1 MTEVEARSYGVDV
14 ASYQPS
20 VVSYTGAKFAIV
32 KLTEGTNYLNPKAG
46 QQIKSAK
53 DHGGAGRTG
62 GVSAYI

>member
-20 VVSYTGAKFAIV
+20 VVSYTGAKFAVV

-53 DHGGAGRTG
+53 GARY
-62 GVSAYI
+62 SKRCCPSRRL